1 MNISTMTSP
10 ALNALLEDV
19 VTTLSSVDQTINQL
33 MATKSALLATASR
46 IADDEPFD
54 SVESREMSQRAI
66 ATEIGAALR
75 LSDRTIESHMGT
87 AARLAERFP
96 ATAASYGAGRISQ
109 AHVRVIMDAGDQIED
124 AEDRAG
130 YEAIVVARAEAESP
144 NRLRPFAAQTAER
157 FRATSFTERHREARE
172 KRGTWVRG
180 RDDGMSELTLFGP
193 SAIVNGMHDRAT
205 QMGLKVKAE
214 NARAAKLAGGVASD
228 ASADDFADERTL
240 NQLRF
245 DLLADLVLTGTP
257 TGHQTE
263 DGLLGEIRAHIDITV
278 PALSLTDPDEIASPA
293 HLEGVGPVDP
303 ATARILTGNAPGFD
317 RVFTHPASGMV
328 LGVDR
333 YRPSAEMRRYLKA
346 RDRRCRFPGCR
357 LLARLCDGD
366 HTIDHARGGATT
378 LANLADFC
386 RRHHVTKHETPWKV
400 RQLGGG
406 VLEWT
411 SPTGRIYVDRP
422 PGVATYVTFEDVADR
437 MPSEAPF

>member
-1 MNISTMTSP
+1 MTSP
-10 ALNALLEDV
+10 VLNALLEDV
-19 VTTLSSVDQTINQL
+19 VTTLSSVEQTINQL

-54 SVESREMSQRAI
+54 SVDSREMSQRAI
-66 ATEIGAALR
+66 ATEIGSALR
-75 LSDRTIESHMGT
+75 LSDRTIESHIG
-87 AARLAERFP
+87 AAAMLQECFP
-96 ATAASYGAGRISQ
+96 VTAASFAAGHISQ
-109 AHVRVIMDAGDQIED
+109 VHVRVIMDAGEQIED
-124 AEDRAG
+124 AENRAR
-130 YEAIVVARAEAESP
+130 YEAIVVARAEVESP
-144 NRLRPFAAQTAER
+144 NRLRPFAAQTAEL
-157 FRATSFTERHREARE
+157 FRATSFAERHREARE
-172 KRGTWVRG
+172 KRGAWVRG
-180 RDDGMSELTLFGP
+180 RDDGMSELTMFGP

-214 NARAAKLAGGVASD
+214 NARLAKECGGAPAD
-228 ASADDFADERTL
+228 AVADDFADERSM

-245 DLLADLVLTGTP
+245 DLLADLILTGTP
-257 TGHQTE
+257 TGHETE

-303 ATARILTGNAPGFD
+303 ATARILVGNAPGFD

-333 YRPSAEMRRYLKA
+333 YRPSSEMRRYLRA

-357 LLARLCDGD
+357 LVARLCDDD
-366 HTIDHARGGATT
+366 HTIDHAHGGATT
-378 LANLADFC
+378 VANLADFC
-386 RRHHVTKHETPWKV
+386 RRHHVTKHQTPWKV

-422 PGVATYVTFEDVADR
+422 PGVATYVTLDDVADR

>member
-1 MNISTMTSP
+1 MTSP
-10 ALNALLEDV
+10 ALNALLEEV

-54 SVESREMSQRAI
+54 SVDSREMSQRAI
-66 ATEIGAALR
+66 ATEIGAALH

-96 ATAASYGAGRISQ
+96 ATAASFGAGRISQ
-109 AHVRVIMDAGDQIED
+109 AHVRVIMDAGDPIED
-124 AEDRAG
+124 AEKRAR
-130 YEAIVVARAEAESP
+130 YEEIVIARAETESP
-144 NRLRPFAAQTAER
+144 NRLRPFAMQTAER
-157 FRATSFTERHREARE
+157 FRATSFTERHRAARE
-172 KRGTWVRG
+172 KRGAWRRG

-214 NARAAKLAGGVASD
+214 NARLAKQSGD
-228 ASADDFADERTL
+228 ASADAAADDFADERTM

-245 DLLADLVLTGTP
+245 DLLADLILTGTP

-263 DGLLGEIRAHIDITV
+263 DGLLGEIRAHIDVTV

-293 HLEGVGPVDP
+293 HLEGIGPVDP

-317 RVFTHPASGMV
+317 RVLTHPVSGLV

-333 YRPSAEMRRYLKA
+333 YRPSAEMRRYLRA

-357 LLARLCDGD
+357 MLARLCDGD
-366 HTIDHARGGATT
+366 HTIDHARGGATA
-378 LANLADFC
+378 LKNLADFC

-411 SPTGRIYVDRP
+411 SPTGRTYVDRP
-422 PGVATYVTFEDVADR
+422 PGVATYVTFEDVVER

>member
-19 VTTLSSVDQTINQL
+19 VATLSSVDQTINQL

-54 SVESREMSQRAI
+54 SVDSREMSQRAV

-96 ATAASYGAGRISQ
+96 STAASFSAGRISQ

-124 AEDRAG
+124 AGSRAR
-130 YEAIVVARAEAESP
+130 YEEIVVARAEAESP

-157 FRATSFTERHREARE
+157 FRETSFTERHREARE
-172 KRGTWVRG
+172 RRGAWVRG
-180 RDDGMSELTLFGP
+180 RDDGMGELVIFGP

-205 QMGLKVKAE
+205 QMGLKVKEE
-214 NARAAKLAGGVASD
+214 NARVAKECGD
-228 ASADDFADERTL
+228 ASADDFEDQRTL

-245 DLLADLVLTGTP
+245 DLLADLILTGTP
-257 TGHQTE
+257 TGHETE
-263 DGLLGEIRAHIDITV
+263 DGLLGEIRAHVDITV
-278 PALSLTDPDEIASPA
+278 PALTLTDPDGIASPA

-303 ATARILTGNAPGFD
+303 ATARILTGNASEFD

-333 YRPSAEMRRYLKA
+333 YRPSADMRRYLRA
-346 RDRRCRFPGCR
+346 RDRCCRFPGRR
-357 LLARLCDGD
+357 LLARMCDDD
-366 HTIDHARGGATT
+366 HTIDHALGGATT

-386 RRHHVTKHETPWKV
+386 RRHHVTKHQTPWKV

-422 PGVATYVTFEDVADR
+422 PGVATYVTFEDVAER

>member
-1 MNISTMTSP
+1 M
-10 ALNALLEDV
+10 
-19 VTTLSSVDQTINQL
+19 DQTINQL

-54 SVESREMSQRAI
+54 SVDSREMSQRAV

-75 LSDRTIESHMGT
+75 LSDRTIEAHMGT

-96 ATAASYGAGRISQ
+96 ATAASFGAGRISQ
-109 AHVRVIMDAGDQIED
+109 AHVRVIMDAGDPIED
-124 AEDRAG
+124 AGSRAR
-130 YEAIVVARAEAESP
+130 YEAVVVARAEAESP

-157 FRATSFTERHREARE
+157 FREASFTERHSEARE
-172 KRGTWVRG
+172 KRGAWVKA
-180 RDDGMSELTLFGP
+180 RDDGMGELVLFGP
-193 SAIVNGMHDRAT
+193 SAIINGMQDRAT
-205 QMGLKVKAE
+205 QMGLKVRAE
-214 NARAAKLAGGVASD
+214 NARAAKEAGGVSD
-228 ASADDFADERTL
+228 AATDDFADERTM

-245 DLLADLVLTGTP
+245 DLLADLVLTGSP
-257 TGHQTE
+257 TGHETE
-263 DGLLGEIRAHIDITV
+263 DGLLGEIRARVDITV
-278 PALSLTDPDEIASPA
+278 PVLTLTDPDEIASPA

-303 ATARILTGNAPGFD
+303 ATARILTGNASGFD

-333 YRPSAEMRRYLKA
+333 YRPSTEMRRYLRA

-357 LLARLCDGD
+357 LVARICDDD
-366 HTIDHARGGATT
+366 HTIDHALGGATT
-378 LANLADFC
+378 VTNLADFC
-386 RRHHVTKHETPWKV
+386 RRHHVTKHQTPWKV

-411 SPTGRIYVDRP
+411 SPTGRSYVDHP

>member
-1 MNISTMTSP
+1 MTSP

-54 SVESREMSQRAI
+54 SVDSREMSQRAV

-96 ATAASYGAGRISQ
+96 ATAASFGAGRISQ
-109 AHVRVIMDAGDQIED
+109 AHVRIIMDAGDQIED
-124 AEDRAG
+124 AESRAR
-130 YEAIVVARAEAESP
+130 YEAIVVARAETESP

-157 FRATSFTERHREARE
+157 FRETSFMERHREARE
-172 KRGTWVRG
+172 RRGTSVRG
-180 RDDGMSELTLFGP
+180 CDDGMSELVIFGP
-193 SAIVNGMHDRAT
+193 SAIINGMHDRAT
-205 QMGLKVKAE
+205 QMALKVKAE
-214 NARAAKLAGGVASD
+214 NARVAKQTDAA
-228 ASADDFADERTL
+228 ADDFADQRSL
-240 NQLRF
+240 SQLRM
-245 DLLADLVLTGTP
+245 DVLADLVLTGTP
-257 TGHQTE
+257 TGHETE
-263 DGLLGEIRAHIDITV
+263 DGLLGEIRAHVDITV
-278 PALSLTDPDEIASPA
+278 PALTLTDPDEVASPA
-293 HLEGVGPVDP
+293 HLEGIGPVDP
-303 ATARILTGNAPGFD
+303 ATARILTANAPGFD

-333 YRPSAEMRRYLKA
+333 YRPSAEMRRYLRA

-357 LLARLCDGD
+357 LLARLCDDD
-366 HTIDHARGGATT
+366 HTIDHALGGATT

-386 RRHHVTKHETPWKV
+386 RRHHVTKHQTPWKV

-411 SPTGRIYVDRP
+411 SPTGRIYVDHP
-422 PGVATYVTFEDVADR
+422 PGVATNVTFEDVAER